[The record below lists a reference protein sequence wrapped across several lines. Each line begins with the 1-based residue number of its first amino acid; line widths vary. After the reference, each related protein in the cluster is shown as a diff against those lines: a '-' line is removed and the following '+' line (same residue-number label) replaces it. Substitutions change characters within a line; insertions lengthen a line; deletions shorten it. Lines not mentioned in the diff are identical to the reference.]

1 MNTLFINA
9 KILTMC
15 TSEATLIEGAVGI
28 VGQHIALVSDQVA
41 RIEAFKA
48 SHADAR
54 VVDCKGKLLMPGL
67 INLHTHVPMSLQR
80 NSGDDIELMQWLN
93 ELVWPFEARQ
103 DDDDIEAGTRLG
115 IAEMLLGGT
124 TTFVDMYWSEPRIA
138 KVCEQMGI
146 RALLGQ
152 SFFEPSMELST
163 KHLAELVEVTK
174 GSTRIRPAVAPHA
187 PYTCPP
193 AVLESC
199 VAMAKEYDLPLIIH
213 LDEAPS
219 EHGIIAERYDGL
231 SPTEYIDKYGV
242 LTPSTILAHCI
253 HLLPSDIQILAER
266 GSHVAYNPQCNMKI
280 ANGMASISEYQK
292 AGINCGVGTDGVCS
306 NNDLDMWDEMRTG
319 AFLQKLATGN
329 ATTIPAYKMLE
340 MVTVCGAKALG
351 MEGKLGVISE
361 GALADII
368 VVDTSRPHYRPM
380 HNIASALVY
389 CGKAADISTVMVDGI
404 ILVDNF
410 KLLHEDIEAICS
422 DVERRSARIFEQ
434 MK

>member
-15 TSEATLIEGAVGI
+15 SSEATLLEGAVGC
-28 VGQHIALVSDQVA
+28 VGRHIALVTDNTE
-41 RIEAFKA
+41 RIEEFKA
-48 SHADAR
+48 SHADAH
-54 VVDCKGKLLMPGL
+54 VVDCKGRLLMPGL

-80 NSGDDIELMQWLN
+80 NSGDDIELMHWLN
-93 ELVWPFEARQ
+93 ELVWPFESRQ
-103 DDDDIEAGTRLG
+103 NDDDIEAGTRLG
-115 IAEMLLGGT
+115 IAEMLLSGT

-152 SFFEPSMELST
+152 SFFEPSMEQST
-163 KHLAELVEVTK
+163 KDLAELIEVTK
-174 GSTRIRPAVAPHA
+174 GSSRVRAAVAPHA

-199 VAMAKEYDLPLIIH
+199 VAMAKEHDLPLIIH

-219 EHGIIAERYDGL
+219 EREIIAECYQGL
-231 SPTEYIDKYGV
+231 TPTEYIDKYGV

-253 HLLPSDIQILAER
+253 HLSPSDTKIVAER
-266 GSHVAYNPQCNMKI
+266 GSHISYNPQCNMKI
-280 ANGMASISEYQK
+280 ASGVPSISAYIE
-292 AGINCGVGTDGVCS
+292 AGVNCGVGTDGVCS
-306 NNDLDMWDEMRTG
+306 NNDVDMWDEMRTG
-319 AFLQKLATGN
+319 AFLQKLATGD

-340 MVTVCGAKALG
+340 MVTKCGAKALG
-351 MEGKLGVISE
+351 MEGKLGIISE

-368 VVDTSRPHYRPM
+368 VLDTSRPHYRPM
-380 HNIASALVY
+380 HNVASALVY
-389 CGKAADISTVMVDGI
+389 CGKAADVATVMVDGE
-404 ILVDNF
+404 ILVDDF
-410 KLLHEDIEAICS
+410 KLVREDIEAICS
-422 DVERRSARIFEQ
+422 DVERRSARIFEE